1 MIFIF
6 LFKINL
12 SVFVVLFSR
21 FDDSEVDKF
30 SLFVVLSSLL
40 SIALDQVPCPV
51 SVAANIGT
59 LGRYLAAVMFL

>member
-12 SVFVVLFSR
+12 SVFVLLFSR

-40 SIALDQVPCPV
+40 SIALDQVPRPM
-51 SVAANIGT
+51 SVATNIGT
-59 LGRYLAAVMFL
+59 LGRYLAAVM

>member
-40 SIALDQVPCPV
+40 SIALDQVPRPV

-59 LGRYLAAVMFL
+59 LSSWVL